1 MPSRRA
7 LHCPAII
14 KPYARATRHSKIE
27 RGFQSSMAELDSGV
41 WDDLRNILDERF
53 SKGVPTTEDSV
64 RYCFFHILVCSRKI
78 CRPNEVVLEY
88 HPRSAPKTQIDT
100 VILRGNR
107 DPDCTIEF
115 KFHRDPK
122 GDSGRNTQAGDLFG
136 DIFKQA
142 EFKQACRK
150 ATCYVVYVTDMVM
163 HGHFDRASDIRK
175 TWYELE
181 RGKQLLLAEGDFA
194 GEKKKSIRDRIRTF
208 VPCSVKRI
216 VKLRIGF
223 KHVLV
228 VDEIGT
234 QKDVYLLP
242 SSAKPDA

>member
-1 MPSRRA
+1 
-7 LHCPAII
+7 
-14 KPYARATRHSKIE
+14 
-27 RGFQSSMAELDSGV
+27 MAELDSGV

-88 HPRSAPKTQIDT
+88 RPLVVPKTKTDTRLFKSIAEYEAEIVPKTQIDT
-100 VILRGNR
+100 VILRGKG
-107 DPDCTIEF
+107 DPDCAIEF

-122 GDSGRNTQAGDLFG
+122 GDSGKNQQAGGLFG

-163 HGHFDRASDIRK
+163 HKHFNRASDIRK
-175 TWYELE
+175 TWYGLE

-194 GEKKKSIRDRIRTF
+194 GEKKKSIRDGIKTF

-228 VDEIGT
+228 VDEISPQG
-234 QKDVYLLP
+234 DLFLLP